1 MKIAAIVPAYNEAK
15 NIGSVLSVLTR
26 SPLIDEVIVVNDGST
41 DNTAEVA
48 ARYRVRVIDLPANVG
63 KGGAMKIGANNTDA
77 EILLFIDADLIGLT
91 LKHIADMLEPVRNG
105 RAAMSV
111 GIFDDGRFAT
121 DLAQKLAPF
130 LSGQRAMLHSIIDSV
145 PEIENKR
152 YGVEVALSRYAE
164 KEDLPVVHVQLKN
177 MAQVM
182 KEEKLGFWKGFRARL
197 RMYWEIIRLSW

>member
-15 NIGSVLSVLTR
+15 QIGSVLSVLTR

-48 ARYRVRVIDLPANVG
+48 ARYRVRVINLPANVG

-91 LKHIADMLEPVRNG
+91 SKHIADMLEPVRNG
-105 RAAMSV
+105 RAAMSI

-130 LSGQRAMLHSIIDSV
+130 LSGQRAMLRSIIDSV

-152 YGVEVALSRYAE
+152 YGVEVALTRYAE
-164 KEDLPVVHVQLKN
+164 KENLPVVHVQLKN

>member
-91 LKHIADMLEPVRNG
+91 SKHIADMLEPVRNG
-105 RAAMSV
+105 RAAMSI

-130 LSGQRAMLHSIIDSV
+130 LSGQRAMLRSIIDSV

-152 YGVEVALSRYAE
+152 YGVEVALTRYAE
-164 KEDLPVVHVQLKN
+164 KENLPVVHVQLKN

>member
-1 MKIAAIVPAYNEAK
+1 MKIAAIVPAYNEAN

-26 SPLIDEVIVVNDGST
+26 SPLIDEVLVVNDGST

-111 GIFDDGRFAT
+111 GIFDDGRLAT

-164 KEDLPVVHVQLKN
+164 KEDLPVIHVRLKN

>member
-164 KEDLPVVHVQLKN
+164 KEDLPVVHVRLKN